1 MNKQMLTWV
10 IQIKKQQSNV
20 IWKPLRLI
28 LEVQIKFKIRERQV
42 RLVIEHKESETQ
54 TKSKNYPLQ

>member
-1 MNKQMLTWV
+1 M
-10 IQIKKQQSNV
+10 QIKKQQYNV

-28 LEVQIKFKIRERQV
+28 LEVQKKFKIRERQV

>member
-10 IQIKKQQSNV
+10 IQIKKQQYNV

-54 TKSKNYPLQ
+54 TKSKNYTLQ

>member
-28 LEVQIKFKIRERQV
+28 LEVQIKFKIREIQV